1 MKNRE
6 KYAEEIKNYKGEDF
20 CKEFIRPI
28 ILKRAQGAH
37 GCGVGCSRCTMLQM
51 LWLEEECMEE
61 VDWSKVAVDTPILVR
76 DSKTGNWIKRHFA
89 KFKDGEVHAWF
100 LGGTS
105 WSSDDKTYGWRY
117 AKLAEMDGAE

>member
-20 CKEFIRPI
+20 CEEFIRPI
-28 ILKRAQGAH
+28 ILKRAQRAH

-76 DSKTGNWIKRHFA
+76 DYNPDNWHKTYFA
-89 KFKDGEVHAWF
+89 KFESGKVYAWCD
-100 LGGTS
+100 GGTS
-105 WSSDDKTYGWRY
+105 
-117 AKLAEMDGAE
+117 